1 LLSVSV
7 QTCTPV
13 VHRYAPSLQGFVTVQ
28 AVPVPQTSH
37 APVWQT
43 MFVPQTMPLA
53 CAVPVSMHDS
63 TPVAE
68 QTVCPT

>member
-1 LLSVSV
+1 
-7 QTCTPV
+7 
-13 VHRYAPSLQGFVTVQ
+13 LQGFVTVQ